1 MKASEEVLA
10 MIALFAPYAANTNAT
25 RLLFQQIEALERV
38 ADAASALV
46 DTLDEFGTLNGMGPS
61 VDAVADALDALE
73 AKR

>member
-38 ADAASALV
+38 ADAARKYI
-46 DTLDEFGTLNGMGPS
+46 DT
-61 VDAVADALDALE
+61 DATDRRFREEVLSNALDALE
-73 AKR
+73 SKR